1 MYYLGFLQKNWK
13 SEVKGKN
20 KVKFIC
26 VSLDGDEGYFGEII
40 VSVIFTFNDDNE
52 FKLNYKVRIEFSII
66 VNLINYGYFNLV
78 GQVWKEFFMY
88 IIIFSGQL
96 L

>member
-20 KVKFIC
+20 KVKFTC
-26 VSLDGDEGYFGEII
+26 VSPDGDEGYPGEITA
-40 VSVIFTFNDDNE
+40 SVTFTLNDDNE
-52 FKLNYKVRIEFSII
+52 FKLNYKARTESPTI
-66 VNLINYGYFNLV
+66 VNLTNHGYFNLA

-88 IIIFSGQL
+88 TIIFSGQPL
-96 L
+96 